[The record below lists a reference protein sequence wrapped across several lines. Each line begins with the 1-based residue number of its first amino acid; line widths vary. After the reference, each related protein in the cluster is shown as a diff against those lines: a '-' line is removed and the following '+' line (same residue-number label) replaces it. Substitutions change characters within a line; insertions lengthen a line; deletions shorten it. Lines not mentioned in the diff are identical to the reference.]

1 MKAGWE
7 IKTLGEVCEDFAD
20 GDWIESKEHLFE
32 AAFAATS
39 KRVVVKSPDYTPP
52 LGGKPSEIF
61 AGKLLRYDVYFK
73 S

>member
-32 AAFAATS
+32 AAFSATR
-39 KRVVVKSPDYTPP
+39 KCVVIKSPDYAPP
-52 LGGKPSEIF
+52 LGGKPSESF
-61 AGKLLRYDVYFK
+61 TGKLLRYDIYFK
-73 S
+73 N